1 MGVFCVLG
9 IAAKDPHEELSSAT
23 FKITEQILKDY
34 FPLLSKTKNNVK
46 NTDTSPQILANETL
60 DECVNCL
67 VSFSGNIWTDISLK
81 AISNLVL
88 CAQHL
93 YNLDNV
99 NKGDVAM
106 QESDDQFHPLKE
118 SPMIKAWFLCL
129 TGLSRLIFDERIEVR
144 GKSLEA
150 MFQILQQHGE
160 GFSSSMW
167 ELIFRGV
174 LLPIFDDIY
183 HNQIQHRSSIQ
194 SPANQQMMTQL
205 DTYWLETSGV
215 QALAQLIALFT
226 LFFTNCRFM
235 LNKIA
240 LLLQSGI
247 NQINEKTAKI
257 SVKCWKILIDGTA
270 KHLTDKEWQII
281 IGSLSESATHSLPFS
296 FSKHFDSKCQQYKQ
310 HTHMHANA
318 K

>member
-34 FPLLSKTKNNVK
+34 FPLLSTTKNNVK

-93 YNLDNV
+93 YNLDHGMKMEQTEKLKNP
-99 NKGDVAM
+99 KKR
-106 QESDDQFHPLKE
+106 DQFHPQKE

-129 TGLSRLIFDERIEVR
+129 TGLSRLIFDDRIEVR

-194 SPANQQMMTQL
+194 SPSNQQMLHQL
-205 DTYWLETSGV
+205 DTNWLETSGV

-247 NQINEKTAKI
+247 N
-257 SVKCWKILIDGTA
+257 
-270 KHLTDKEWQII
+270 
-281 IGSLSESATHSLPFS
+281 
-296 FSKHFDSKCQQYKQ
+296 
-310 HTHMHANA
+310 
-318 K
+318 